1 MTSKELLQSLY
12 KSELLKHTSILVSGT
27 AIAQLIPILIQPV
40 LRRFYSPDI
49 FGAYAVYLSLVGI
62 LVTISSLKYELAIVL
77 PSKDKEAAN
86 IVFLAIIINLLFNV
100 LLVGF
105 ITIWKTDIL
114 QFLNLSDKFAYY
126 LYLVPLGI
134 FFYSFYQNL
143 NYWLIREKGFFLIS
157 VNKFVRRGF
166 EGCAQILFKLAGNSY
181 GLILGDII
189 GHIANICSGMYQVKR
204 KGLSLGSLNPDDMKY
219 VARRYSEFPKFNLIP
234 SFMSGFSF
242 LLPVIL
248 VNKFFSSETAGFFDL
263 SKLILSIPL
272 TLISTSISNVLL
284 QRLSEK
290 FKNNVSF
297 KNDLLIILAI
307 VSSIGLFEILVISL
321 WGIDLFKLVF
331 GEIWGFSGSI
341 SQIMVWSYALNFL
354 SASFMSIFI
363 SMKKIKLLSI
373 WQVLYFCAIL
383 SLSLFRN
390 HAFMDFL
397 KIYVFIEV
405 VCYLG
410 LMMSMLY
417 ILVGYE
423 KRLKIQH

>member
-1 MTSKELLQSLY
+1 MTRKELFQALY

-86 IVFLAIIINLLFNV
+86 IVFLAIIINTLFNV
-100 LLVGF
+100 ILACM
-105 ITIWKTDIL
+105 ITIWRTDIL

-166 EGCAQILFKLAGNSY
+166 EGCTQILFKLANNSY

-204 KGLSLGSLNPDDMKY
+204 KGLSLGSLNQDDMKY

-248 VNKFFSSETAGFFDL
+248 VNKFFSSEIAGFFDL

-272 TLISTSISNVLL
+272 TLISASISNVLL

-290 FKNNVSF
+290 FKNNASF
-297 KNDLLIILAI
+297 KNDLLLILAI
-307 VSSIGLFEILVISL
+307 VSSIVLFEITVISI

-373 WQVLYFCAIL
+373 WQVFYFIAIL

-390 HAFMDFL
+390 YAFMDFL
-397 KIYVFIEV
+397 KIYVLIEV
-405 VCYLG
+405 VCYLS
-410 LMMSMLY
+410 LMMLMLY
-417 ILVGYE
+417 ILFGYE
-423 KRLKIQH
+423 RRLKNQH